1 MTMGDRDYRELIR
14 TAVSSISKELEIEID
29 ATDIN
34 TIHLEEVVSC
44 LRRSYFDRIDP
55 IEQVKSGFNQLL
67 SGFLQKMDYGGKSGE
82 YDLEDIKLK
91 GKADMMVDDAAIIFR
106 PTFDFPENPKA
117 SDLLYLNAC
126 LWIFNKVDGII
137 VYLTGDRKEESF
149 SVTKSKKMFEETV
162 RRVRVLHDML
172 EAKKIPIIEPSHE
185 CDSCQYYERCFVKQK
200 IGRTVSIKDIVGLG
214 K

>member
-1 MTMGDRDYRELIR
+1 MGDRDYRELIR
-14 TAVSSISKELEIEID
+14 TAVSSISNELEIKID
-29 ATDIN
+29 KTDIK

-44 LRRSYFDRIDP
+44 LRRSYFDRVDP
-55 IEQVKSGFNQLL
+55 MKQKKTGFNELL

-91 GKADMMVDDAAIIFR
+91 GRADMMVDDAAIIFR
-106 PTFDFPENPKA
+106 STFDFPENPKA

-137 VYLTGDRKEESF
+137 VYLTGDRREESF
-149 SVTKSKKMFEETV
+149 SSTKSKKMFEETI

-172 EAKKIPIIEPSHE
+172 KAKKIPIIEPSHE